1 LNNIKVLKIIPAF
14 LLVMLFLAACSSSAP
29 VAPPAEAVG
38 EATPVIEQAT
48 AQPVADASPT
58 EASADPAAPSQVVK
72 PTPRHDL
79 HASDPSTVSLASGQ
93 LQLVEFFAF
102 W

>member
-1 LNNIKVLKIIPAF
+1 MNNLNVLKIFPVF
-14 LLVMLFLAACSSSAP
+14 LLFMLILAACSSSSP
-29 VAPPAEAVG
+29 VASPAETLG
-38 EATPVIEQAT
+38 EAAPAADPTT
-48 AQPVADASPT
+48 SQPVE
-58 EASADPAAPSQVVK
+58 EAQAGDTDSPAAP
-72 PTPRHDL
+72 PTPRQDL

>member
-1 LNNIKVLKIIPAF
+1 LNHVHELKITPLF

-29 VAPPAEAVG
+29 VTPPAETLG
-38 EATPVIEQAT
+38 DATPMADPT
-48 AQPVADASPT
+48 TNQPVEEAQAGDADNPV
-58 EASADPAAPSQVVK
+58 AP
-72 PTPRHDL
+72 PTPRPDL
-79 HASDPSTVSLASGQ
+79 HASDPSTVSLAAGQ

>member
-1 LNNIKVLKIIPAF
+1 MNNFSANKLIPAF

-29 VAPPAEAVG
+29 VTPPAQAVG
-38 EATPVIEQAT
+38 EATPVAEAAT
-48 AQPVADASPT
+48 SQPVAGASPT
-58 EASADPAAPSQVVK
+58 EASTDPAAPAEVVK
-72 PTPRHDL
+72 PTPRPDL

>member
-1 LNNIKVLKIIPAF
+1 MNNFRAIKIIPAF
-14 LLVMLFLAACSSSAP
+14 LLVTLLLAACSSSAP
-29 VAPPAEAVG
+29 VAPPAQTVG
-38 EATPVIEQAT
+38 EATLVIEQAT
-48 AQPVADASPT
+48 SQPVAETSPT
-58 EASADPAAPSQVVK
+58 EVNTEPAAPAEVVK
-72 PTPRHDL
+72 PTLRPDL

>member
-1 LNNIKVLKIIPAF
+1 MNIFKVLKIIPVF
-14 LLVMLFLAACSSSAP
+14 LLVMLVLAACSSSAP

-38 EATPVIEQAT
+38 EATPVTDPASS
-48 AQPVADASPT
+48 QPVGEASPT
-58 EASADPAAPSQVVK
+58 EASADPAAPVQDVK
-72 PTPRHDL
+72 PTPRPDL